1 MLRKLYNFSTGR
13 RKVERKLRKYYPTIA
28 SVDLVFSEDELSRS
42 RVFEWAVVNQLKAE
56 FFWRDP
62 YKNEVDVVMGK
73 RRPIPVEKKYRKVDL
88 SGLLAFMEKFKVGR
102 GYVVTP
108 QEEGTQK
115 IGDKTISMVPAF
127 KLLLG
132 DKFLPREL
140 RPS

>member
-73 RRPIPVEKKYRKVDL
+73 RRPIPVEIKYRKVDL
-88 SGLLAFMEKFKVGR
+88 SGLLAFMEKFN
-102 GYVVTP
+102 P